1 LSFVPEDNSRRM
13 GIVTSMYS
21 GRHFEEMVWRHRAL
35 SRPQVEL
42 VAARTSAV
50 NECFY

>member
-1 LSFVPEDNSRRM
+1 M

-21 GRHFEEMVWRHRAL
+21 GRHFEEMVWSHRSL

>member
-1 LSFVPEDNSRRM
+1 M

-21 GRHFEEMVWRHRAL
+21 GRHFGEMVWRHRAL

-42 VAARTSAV
+42 IAARTSAV